1 MMAQKILS
9 HYVAADQA
17 LTQAATKETMVGI
30 FIIKGNN
37 VSDEQE
43 DIRIVFMGLT
53 VLLDL
58 DNVAFAAAILI
69 GLIAPGTVTEEL
81 GGCFGRTGTTGG

>member
-1 MMAQKILS
+1 MLRKKEKPASTVGGRKRALHRIL
-9 HYVAADQA
+9 VLVKAADQA

-37 VSDEQE
+37 VSDELE

-58 DNVAFAAAILI
+58 DNVAFAAAMLI
-69 GLIAPGTVTEEL
+69 GLM
-81 GGCFGRTGTTGG
+81 

>member
-1 MMAQKILS
+1 MAQKILR
-9 HYVAADQA
+9 HYVAVDQA

-37 VSDEQE
+37 VSDKLE

-53 VLLDL
+53 VQLDL
-58 DNVAFAAAILI
+58 GSVAFVAAMLFGLMYALNLI
-69 GLIAPGTVTEEL
+69 YPK
-81 GGCFGRTGTTGG
+81 